1 MSSEFDR
8 RISLNTQLRPEIIH
22 AAIQGF
28 EAQKQQ
34 LDTQIAELRG
44 MLNGSEP
51 KAEVAPQSGTRR
63 KVSAAAR
70 ERMAAAQRKRW
81 AAAKAS
87 EPVMT
92 AATKAKR
99 KLSAAGRAA
108 IVAALKKR
116 WALKRA
122 AEQKP
127 KPVAPR
133 KDVPRKTA
141 ARKAT

>member
-1 MSSEFDR
+1 MPAT
-8 RISLNTQLRPEIIH
+8 LNTEIIT
-22 AAIQGF
+22 AAIEGF
-28 EAQKQQ
+28 ESQKARI
-34 LDTQIAELRG
+34 DEQITELRV
-44 MLNGSEP
+44 MLNGNEP
-51 KAEVAPQSGTRR
+51 KAAVASQGDKRR

-70 ERMAAAQRKRW
+70 KRMAAAQRKRW